1 MIRAF
6 PASALV
12 AVGIAVATSAVHA
25 QTPTRLTPSTAPT
38 SLHQPAP
45 QSTPAGPLRLTPRRA
60 APSATPSGNASTAS
74 APKGNFSVDTSSR
87 KSIQVEGL
95 SEIDPNSVGS
105 LSVENGG
112 FGEDMW
118 LGTPRFL
125 IESLLPQL
133 PVAIRSPVLR
143 DLQRRLLLSGAV
155 MPPASEENS
164 ATPAPSLISTRIA
177 ALQNMGA
184 FKDAQ
189 TLTALTPKRATD
201 PGLLR
206 LQAQDKLFSNDYG
219 SACQIVDTVGEYLT
233 KPYWQQL
240 LVFCQSLQGDTQ
252 GATFGAE
259 LLAES
264 RVVEDPAFFELVDRL
279 TTASDA
285 PIASLPNP
293 KPLHLAALRTAQIV
307 IPDDAIVSTTP
318 AVLRTIGVSPN
329 ARLETRLEAA
339 ERAVE
344 FGAMPATR
352 LAEIYMAEKF
362 HPDELNNALSL
373 AAADRSP
380 RGRALLFQ
388 AAQIESLALSRA
400 AVLAKAL
407 EIATEENRYLHVIDI
422 YHTPLANLAASS
434 EMAWFAPEAARALY
448 ALDRPLPARNWLAEL
463 RNASARNTQLA
474 FAIAGVWLI
483 GLLTDSSGTDEN
495 FEANLLAWIQHHK
508 ISDKKGWTTKA
519 AAGLRLLE
527 TIGYVV
533 PDEAWWQVLDGPG
546 LAETQRKRPG
556 LGTAIIRAAEG
567 GRRAET
573 VMLILLRLGETGPDI
588 SDVDAV
594 ADAVIALRTV
604 GLENEAKRLVL
615 ELAATAGL

>member
-1 MIRAF
+1 
-6 PASALV
+6 
-12 AVGIAVATSAVHA
+12 
-25 QTPTRLTPSTAPT
+25 
-38 SLHQPAP
+38 
-45 QSTPAGPLRLTPRRA
+45 
-60 APSATPSGNASTAS
+60 
-74 APKGNFSVDTSSR
+74 
-87 KSIQVEGL
+87 
-95 SEIDPNSVGS
+95 
-105 LSVENGG
+105 
-112 FGEDMW
+112 
-118 LGTPRFL
+118 
-125 IESLLPQL
+125 
-133 PVAIRSPVLR
+133 
-143 DLQRRLLLSGAV
+143 V

-189 TLTALTPKRATD
+189 KLTALTPKRATD

-219 SACQIVDTVGEYLT
+219 SACQIVDTVGEHLT

-285 PIASLPNP
+285 PIDSLPNP

-463 RNASARNTQLA
+463 RNASARNPQLA
-474 FAIAGVWLI
+474 SAIAGVWLI

-508 ISDKKGWTTKA
+508 NSDKKGWNTKA

-533 PDEAWWQVLDGPG
+533 PDEAWWQVLDGPSIV
-546 LAETQRKRPG
+546 ETQRSRPG
-556 LGTAIIRAAEG
+556 LRTAIIRAAAG

-573 VMLILLRLGETGPDI
+573 VMLILLRLGDTGPDF
-588 SDVDAV
+588 SEVDAV
-594 ADAVIALRTV
+594 ADAFIALQTV
-604 GLENEAKRLVL
+604 VLKNDAKRLVL

>member
-12 AVGIAVATSAVHA
+12 AVGIALATSAVHA
-25 QTPTRLTPSTAPT
+25 QAPTRLTPSTEPT
-38 SLHQPAP
+38 SLQQTAP
-45 QSTPAGPLRLTPRRA
+45 QGTPAGPLRLTPRRA
-60 APSATPSGNASTAS
+60 APSATPPDDGSTAS

-125 IESLLPQL
+125 IERLLPQL
-133 PVAIRSPVLR
+133 PVAIRSPALR
-143 DLQRRLLLSGAV
+143 DLQRRLLLSSAA

-189 TLTALTPKRATD
+189 KLTALTPKRATD

-240 LVFCQSLQGDTQ
+240 LVFCQSLQGDTK

-279 TTASDA
+279 TTTSDA
-285 PIASLPNP
+285 PIESLPNP
-293 KPLHLAALRTAQIV
+293 KPLHLAALRTAQIM

-388 AAQIESLALSRA
+388 AAQIESLPLSRA

-407 EIATEENRYLHVIDI
+407 EIATEENRYLHVIDV

-434 EMAWFAPEAARALY
+434 ELAWFAPEAARALY
-448 ALDRPLPARNWLAEL
+448 TLDRPLPARNWLTEL
-463 RNASARNTQLA
+463 RNASARNPQLA
-474 FAIAGVWLI
+474 SAIAGVWLI

-495 FEANLLAWIQHHK
+495 FEANLLTWIQHHK
-508 ISDKKGWTTKA
+508 NSDKKGWTTKA

-533 PDEAWWQVLDGPG
+533 PDEAWWQVLDGHG
-546 LAETQRKRPG
+546 LAETQRSRPG
-556 LGTAIIRAAEG
+556 LRTAIIRAAAG

-573 VMLILLRLGETGPDI
+573 VMLILLRFGETGPDI

-594 ADAVIALRTV
+594 ADAVGALRTI
-604 GLENEAKRLVL
+604 GLESEAKRLIL
-615 ELAATAGL
+615 EFAATTGL

>member
-12 AVGIAVATSAVHA
+12 TVGIAFATSAVHA
-25 QTPTRLTPSTAPT
+25 QAPTRLTPSTAPT
-38 SLHQPAP
+38 SLQQLVP
-45 QSTPAGPLRLTPRRA
+45 QGTAAGPLRLTPRRA
-60 APSATPSGNASTAS
+60 APSATPSGDASTAS
-74 APKGNFSVDTSSR
+74 APRGSFSVDTSSR

-125 IESLLPQL
+125 IERLLPQL

-164 ATPAPSLISTRIA
+164 STPAPSLISTRIA

-201 PGLLR
+201 PRLLR

-219 SACQIVDTVGEYLT
+219 SACQIVDTVGEHLT

-285 PIASLPNP
+285 PIDSLPNP

-344 FGAMPATR
+344 FGAMPANR

-407 EIATEENRYLHVIDI
+407 EIATEENRYLHVIDV

-463 RNASARNTQLA
+463 RNASARNPQLA
-474 FAIAGVWLI
+474 SAIAGVWLI

-508 ISDKKGWTTKA
+508 NSDKKSWTTKA

-533 PDEAWWQVLDGPG
+533 PDEAWWQVLDGPS
-546 LAETQRKRPG
+546 LARTQRSRPG
-556 LGTAIIRAAEG
+556 LRTAIIRAAAG

-573 VMLILLRLGETGPDI
+573 VMLILLRFGETGPDI

-594 ADAVIALRTV
+594 ADAVVALRTV

>member
-12 AVGIAVATSAVHA
+12 TVGIAFATSAVHA
-25 QTPTRLTPSTAPT
+25 QAPTRLTPSTAPT
-38 SLHQPAP
+38 SLQQLVP
-45 QSTPAGPLRLTPRRA
+45 QGTPAGPLRLTPRRA

-118 LGTPRFL
+118 LGTPRSL

-164 ATPAPSLISTRIA
+164 STPAPSLISTRIA
-177 ALQNMGA
+177 VLQNMGA

-189 TLTALTPKRATD
+189 KLTALTPKRATD

-219 SACQIVDTVGEYLT
+219 SACQIVDTVGEHLT

-285 PIASLPNP
+285 PIDSLPNP

-344 FGAMPATR
+344 FGAMPASR
-352 LAEIYMAEKF
+352 LAKIYMAEKF

-434 EMAWFAPEAARALY
+434 EMAWFASEAARALY

-463 RNASARNTQLA
+463 RNASARNPQLA
-474 FAIAGVWLI
+474 SAIAGVWLI

-508 ISDKKGWTTKA
+508 KSDKKSWTTKA

-527 TIGYVV
+527 TIGYTV
-533 PDEAWWQVLDGPG
+533 PDEAWWQVLDGPS
-546 LAETQRKRPG
+546 LAETQRSHPG
-556 LGTAIIRAAEG
+556 LRTAIIRAAAG

-573 VMLILLRLGETGPDI
+573 VMLILLQFGETGPDI

-594 ADAVIALRTV
+594 ADAVVALRTV